1 MTMKVFLQYLPDG
14 KVTGQ
19 VCEEEIYFEQRK
31 SNGELVLEI
40 PSQINYK
47 NHKIDIT
54 TMTVLPKTQEEID
67 ADTPKPIDHQSLIL
81 QPITQLTQSGSI

>member
-1 MTMKVFLQYLPDG
+1 MTMKVFLQYLQNG

-54 TMTVLPKTQEEID
+54 TMTVVPKTQEEID
-67 ADTPKPIDHQSLIL
+67 ADTPKPIDPHS
-81 QPITQLTQSGSI
+81 